1 LRVNQSVHSPCF
13 DTLKGTSWEIK
24 LAMKQHEESKQ
35 SQINWYLC
43 INHSDFWTYLIET
56 HLEIYKKKSLIMWKF
71 WITTADN
78 INLFHFVMILPQ
90 FGLLLLMETNCF
102 MFDLFD
108 IKVIFIFVTDIVAF
122 LKNNSNIISELCIS
136 IKPVTNYLSS
146 TLIFFLYFVLRVYFL
161 LFNVNWLDM

>member
-35 SQINWYLC
+35 SQINWYLY

-102 MFDLFD
+102 MFDLSLTS
-108 IKVIFIFVTDIVAF
+108 K
-122 LKNNSNIISELCIS
+122 
-136 IKPVTNYLSS
+136 
-146 TLIFFLYFVLRVYFL
+146 
-161 LFNVNWLDM
+161 